1 MFGFTQENN
10 VINHAIIEN
19 AKGDFPVG
27 NHQNTGA
34 IYLHASPKLTVS
46 NTTFKDLQNC
56 TFYALYDDY
65 FENLTVTNTIFKD
78 LQNCAFYEGTGYNFE
93 NLTVTNVTYDN
104 VGAEFCTP

>member
-1 MFGFTQENN
+1 LKAYNGTNWGGIMFGFTQENN

-65 FENLTVTNTIFKD
+65 FENLTVTNI
-78 LQNCAFYEGTGYNFE
+78 
-93 NLTVTNVTYDN
+93 TYDN
-104 VGAEFCTP
+104 VGAEYCTP